1 MLPKR
6 FQNLERGTLV
16 SDIKQLKILLG
27 ERE

>member
-6 FQNLERGTLV
+6 FQNLDRGGLV
-16 SDIKQLKILLG
+16 SDIKQLKILTG

>member
-16 SDIKQLKILLG
+16 SDIRQLKILTG